1 MSSQGLVSIITI
13 FAAWCLCFPC
23 HALAADD
30 CPDQDVYQR
39 AEQFHGHTC
48 TGLIIGI
55 RIGIAAKEALR
66 AAGVSGSLKA
76 QYYSKS
82 CPVDGLQIA
91 IGTTYSSKSI
101 EVIDHQE
108 NRLILSDITGR
119 HRVEAKLTEFADQ
132 QRLLS
137 ISLKKKID
145 KLQDDVEGKDRLEQ
159 GMDDINSWFRTA
171 PDAEVVELRF
181 L

>member
-1 MSSQGLVSIITI
+1 MSPQRLVSIITI
-13 FAAWCLCFPC
+13 FAAWCFCFPC

-30 CPDQDVYQR
+30 CPDQDVYQL

-55 RIGIAAKEALR
+55 RIGIATKEALR
-66 AAGVSGSLKA
+66 AAGVSGKFKA

-91 IGTTYSSKSI
+91 IGTTYGSKSI
-101 EVIDHQE
+101 EVIDHRE

-119 HRVEAKLTEFADQ
+119 HRIEATLTEFADK
-132 QRLLS
+132 QRLQS
-137 ISLKKKID
+137 ISLKMKTN
-145 KLQDDVEGKDRLEQ
+145 KLQDGVEEKNRLEQ
-159 GMDDINSWFRTA
+159 EMENINSWFRTA
-171 PDAEVVELRF
+171 PDEEVVAVHF